1 MLVSAGATW
10 RFHRLLGLSLAAQG
24 LVRLAAPSFDLEDTP
39 EPVNLFTSAPA
50 SLRLLLGLEVRLG
63 DPR

>member
-24 LVRLAAPSFDLEDTP
+24 LVRLAAPSFDLADTP

-50 SLRLLLGLEVRLG
+50 SLRLLLGLELRLG